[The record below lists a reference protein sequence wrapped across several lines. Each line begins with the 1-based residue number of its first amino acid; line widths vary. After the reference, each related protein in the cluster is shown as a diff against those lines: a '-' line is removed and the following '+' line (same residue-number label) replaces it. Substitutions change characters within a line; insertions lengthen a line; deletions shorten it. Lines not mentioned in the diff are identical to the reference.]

1 MTSEA
6 FKILSFKCLHEHMHG
21 IAHAYQNIPHLQSP
35 VPLLSLVT
43 LVSIT
48 ECSCCLC
55 ILPPAQLLQP
65 DSPLV
70 TTLCLKPIG
79 CRSGN
84 RMQEIKRL
92 TDSTCSSGFLQKGGL
107 YFPTVYHL
115 LLRISEFLTTQ
126 SEEEA
131 DVSDLQPCRLLC
143 LEMGSKG

>member
-6 FKILSFKCLHEHMHG
+6 FKILSFKCLHKHMHG
-21 IAHAYQNIPHLQSP
+21 SAHTFQNISHLQSS

-65 DSPLV
+65 DSLLV
-70 TTLCLKPIG
+70 TALCLKPIG

-92 TDSTCSSGFLQKGGL
+92 TDSTCSTGFLQKGGL
-107 YFPTVYHL
+107 CSPVVYHL
-115 LLRISEFLTTQ
+115 LLRISEMPGHSLRKKQ
-126 SEEEA
+126 MSQIYSLA
-131 DVSDLQPCRLLC
+131 DCLL
-143 LEMGSKG
+143 ENGQ